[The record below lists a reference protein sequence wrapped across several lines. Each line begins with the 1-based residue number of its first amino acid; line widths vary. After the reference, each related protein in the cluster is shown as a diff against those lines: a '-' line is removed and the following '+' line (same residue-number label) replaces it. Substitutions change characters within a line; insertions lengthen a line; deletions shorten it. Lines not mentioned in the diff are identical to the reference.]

1 MIMNDFNKYVSGI
14 IYDNKERSFL
24 FSVFCGIFDMA

>member
-1 MIMNDFNKYVSGI
+1 MIMNDFDEYVSGN